1 MTTKQ
6 QAKAKLNA
14 AEKGCEAA
22 NKAWHAAYNALSGS
36 VSTNGYGI
44 HHNPYELRDKLLQA
58 QARIQE
64 SLRALDGID
73 WPTNADYD
81 LAD

>member
-6 QAKAKLNA
+6 EVKAKLNSA
-14 AEKGCEAA
+14 TKGCEAA
-22 NKAWHAAYNALSGS
+22 EKAWRDAYNALSGS

-58 QARIQE
+58 QAYIQE
-64 SLRALDGID
+64 SLRALDGVD
-73 WPTNADYD
+73 WPTHADYD
-81 LAD
+81 VAD

>member
-6 QAKAKLNA
+6 ETNAKLNA
-14 AEKGCEAA
+14 ATKACEAA
-22 NKAWHAAYNALSGS
+22 EKAWHDAYNALSGS
-36 VSTNGYGI
+36 VSTSGYGI

-58 QARIQE
+58 QACIQE
-64 SLRALDGID
+64 SLRALDGVD

-81 LAD
+81 TAD

>member
-14 AEKGCEAA
+14 AEKGCDAA
-22 NKAWHAAYNALSGS
+22 EKAWQAAYNALSGS
-36 VSTNGYGI
+36 VRKNGYGV

-64 SLRALDGID
+64 SLRALDGVN
-73 WPTNADYD
+73 WPTSADYD
-81 LAD
+81 LAE